1 MFVSGR
7 LKADFTES
15 EMDELMS
22 AVISE
27 VRDTEMLLLKPTQ
40 KNWSFYYSFINK
52 SMDFFQQMFQPKCD
66 ILKKSAK
73 KSLLFFLEFLL

>member
-1 MFVSGR
+1 MTQTGRNHSDFVGDDFNQTGPNRSRDKQRNPVYCLDLHLLGSMFVSGR
-7 LKADFTES
+7 LKADFSES

-40 KNWSFYYSFINK
+40 KN
-52 SMDFFQQMFQPKCD
+52 
-66 ILKKSAK
+66 
-73 KSLLFFLEFLL
+73 